1 VLIEPGQELD
11 QTVIREETMNK
22 TGKLPLYAVAAAL
35 ALAQTEAALGQT
47 SGPGGKPLP
56 KLVLFMVVDGFP
68 QEQFVKYYD
77 QYGSRGF
84 NMWLDKG
91 AWYGNNHYSHATTY
105 TSVGHATLLSCAHP
119 YKHGVVGNDWIDKT
133 SGKRLYSTEDAR
145 YKYLDEP
152 TPQHAGTSPFNM
164 KVTTVGDELHY
175 ANGNSKVIAIAGK
188 DRSSIGL
195 AGQFGT
201 AYMHSAATGRFIT
214 SDYYMSDYPAWWKA
228 FYANKPQDKYFKQ
241 SWKPL
246 LSDNAYARSAPDDR
260 PWSVNYKGL
269 GTRFPFASSGDAQE
283 PSPAYYDRTMWTP
296 FGDLLTLDF
305 TKAAIEGENLGNNP
319 SGAPDI
325 LAISWTSHDYVNH
338 LFGPE
343 SRQSQD
349 QMIRLDRVFEELIDY
364 LDRRIGLQN
373 VLITLSADHGFM
385 NIPEYSAS
393 RRLDAGRIDPDKMI
407 DAVNAAL
414 SAKFGEG
421 KYITAWWNPN
431 LYVDYK
437 LVESRKLNRV
447 EVENA
452 AQEMLRSY
460 PGVEAV
466 FTRTQLEQGLVP
478 QTKLARQVT
487 LAWHQ
492 QISGDIVIMNKPN
505 WYLFAKPTTYA
516 STHGSPWS
524 YDTNVPL
531 AMYGPSWINPGKYGD
546 SEVVDLARTI
556 AFILNVRPPNGCEG
570 RVLSEVLR

>member
-1 VLIEPGQELD
+1 MKPTNTLGGCI
-11 QTVIREETMNK
+11 
-22 TGKLPLYAVAAAL
+22 VASCAAL
-35 ALAQTEAALGQT
+35 LLAQPSSAQT
-47 SGPGGKPLP
+47 GSPGGKPLP

-77 QYGSRGF
+77 QYGPRGF
-84 NMWLDKG
+84 KLWLDKG

-105 TSVGHATLLSCAHP
+105 TGVGHATLLSCAHP
-119 YKHGVVGNDWIDKT
+119 YKHGVVGNDWIDKAT
-133 SGKRLYSTEDAR
+133 GKRLYSTEDAR

-152 TPQHAGTSPFNM
+152 TALHAGTSPFNM
-164 KVTTVGDELHY
+164 KVTTVGDELIY
-175 ANGNSKVIAIAGK
+175 ANGKSKIIAISGK

-195 AGQFGT
+195 AGQSGT
-201 AYMHSAATGRFIT
+201 AYMHSTQTGRFIT
-214 SDYYMSDYPAWWKA
+214 SEYYMSDYPAWWKS
-228 FYANKPQDKYFKQ
+228 FYASKPQDKYFGQ
-241 SWKPL
+241 AWEPL
-246 LSDNAYARSAPDDR
+246 LSEDAYARSVADNR
-260 PWSVNYKGL
+260 PWSINYKGL
-269 GTRFPFASSGDAQE
+269 GTRFPHASAGDPKE
-283 PSPAYYDRTMWTP
+283 PNPRYYDTTMWTP
-296 FGDLLTLDF
+296 FGDQLTLDF
-305 TKAAIEGENLGNNP
+305 VIAAIEGENLGSNP
-319 SGAPDI
+319 AGVPDM
-325 LAISWTSHDYVNH
+325 LAISWTTHDYVNH

-349 QMIRLDRVFEELIDY
+349 QTVRLDRVFTQLFDY
-364 LDRRIGLQN
+364 LDQRIGLQN

-385 NIPEYSAS
+385 NVPEYSVS

-407 DAVNAAL
+407 EAVNSSL
-414 SAKFGEG
+414 SAKFGDG
-421 KYITAWWNPN
+421 KYIIAWWNPN

-437 LVESRKLNRV
+437 LIESRKLSRA

-452 AQEMLRSY
+452 AQDVLRAY

-466 FTRTQLEQGLVP
+466 FTRTQLEQGMMP
-478 QTKLARQVT
+478 QTKLAKQVT

-492 QISGDIVIMNKPN
+492 QISGDIVVMNKPN

-531 AMYGPSWINPGKYGD
+531 AMYGPSWINAGKYGD

-570 RVLSEVLR
+570 RVLSEALR